1 MSRRILKHAF
11 LLMCLFKPSLNSYV
25 SINKSEPKDSCEQ
38 SSSIND
44 HENECSVTNA
54 NAGKYEHEIVS
65 WIS

>member
-1 MSRRILKHAF
+1 MSRRILKLVF
-11 LLMCLFKPSLNSYV
+11 LLMCLFKTSLTSDQ

-54 NAGKYEHEIVS
+54 NAGKYDNEIVS
-65 WIS
+65 